1 MTQLQP
7 TKASGKCCLEGNS
20 LKMHLVRHISLEVF
34 RQDLTRVD
42 RRRDSQAY
50 PRSLQAFPTYP
61 QCCKQDL
68 ANCTNLKPPSPN
80 VVMHVCTCAE
90 AQQTSHTRV
99 ARPTAVR
106 NRDWRLDFSA
116 HRGAATWRDWS
127 MGCWGLPGRVER
139 EQRER
144 ESERERETDRERERE
159 RERGKAP
166 TL

>member
-1 MTQLQP
+1 
-7 TKASGKCCLEGNS
+7 
-20 LKMHLVRHISLEVF
+20 MHLVRHISLEVF

-144 ESERERETDRERERE
+144 ERVAPFECALPYVSFPLLAPATVGGAQCARR
-159 RERGKAP
+159 RGNSSSP
-166 TL
+166 